1 MAINVF
7 TIDGFSFPKIHV
19 VSLKRKFA
27 IADGPLSGR
36 NLQGEM
42 IRDVIGTYYNYSLGL
57 SCDTLSRDEYDN
69 FYELI
74 SEPVESR
81 KIVVPYAQS
90 TLLFYAYITS
100 GEDELTL
107 MNANGNFWKGI
118 TCDFVAMRPYKLP
131 NMGA

>member
-1 MAINVF
+1 MAIDVF
-7 TIDGFSFPKIHV
+7 KIDGVSFPKIHV

-74 SEPVESR
+74 SKPVESR
-81 KIVVPYAQS
+81 SIEVPYAQA
-90 TLLFYAYITS
+90 TLVFDAYITS
-100 GEDELTL
+100 GEDKLTL
-107 MNANGNFWKGI
+107 MNEHGNFWKGI
-118 TCDFVAMRPYKLP
+118 TCDFVAMKPYKRP
-131 NMGA
+131 I

>member
-1 MAINVF
+1 MAIDVF
-7 TIDGFSFPKIHV
+7 KIDGVSFPKIHV

-74 SEPVESR
+74 SKPVESR
-81 KIVVPYAQS
+81 SIEVPYAQA
-90 TLLFYAYITS
+90 TLVFDAYITS

-107 MNANGNFWKGI
+107 MNEHGNFWKGI
-118 TCDFVAMRPYKLP
+118 TCDFVAMKPYKRP
-131 NMGA
+131 I